1 MTPRSARAG
10 RAISRWGGT
19 TLTIPARR
27 SSPSAPAS
35 ASRRTHD
42 PEDTLVRRARPDARR
57 LPQLARGGASELLHA
72 GRFSRY
78 GGRPEDR
85 PRRDRRLVHGRPES
99 GVLPPW
105 LADAHRGAVGP
116 DRRPKRERFTLRP
129 GQLYPE
135 RVERMAVARLEAD
148 LRRHKP
154 GERAHRAHP
163 PDDPGV
169 AGRGGPLSGRRQ
181 I

>member
-42 PEDTLVRRARPDARR
+42 PEDTLVRCGRPDARR
-57 LPQLARGGASELLHA
+57 LPQLARGGAPELLHA
-72 GRFSRY
+72 GRFSHHR
-78 GGRPEDR
+78 GRPEDR
-85 PRRDRRLVHGRPES
+85 PWRDRRLVHGRPES

-105 LADAHRGAVGP
+105 LADDHRGAVGP
-116 DRRPKRERFTLRP
+116 DRGAKRER
-129 GQLYPE
+129 
-135 RVERMAVARLEAD
+135 LEI
-148 LRRHKP
+148 
-154 GERAHRAHP
+154 GRASCRESVMIAKV
-163 PDDPGV
+163 GV
-169 AGRGGPLSGRRQ
+169 VYNINDIVGGRR
-181 I
+181 